1 MWTRLT
7 FECDGMQA
15 RLPHS
20 ACRSPGRGEG
30 WGVTP
35 CETSA
40 SEWRVSYILDTTTR
54 GAKHKRKTIVGNV
67 TRTPGSAV
75 TLWGQRQRLPHC
87 SQLLH
92 WPWPRRLSATAP
104 SE

>member
-40 SEWRVSYILDTTTR
+40 SDGVFHTFLTLQREVRNTN
-54 GAKHKRKTIVGNV
+54 AK
-67 TRTPGSAV
+67 
-75 TLWGQRQRLPHC
+75 
-87 SQLLH
+87 
-92 WPWPRRLSATAP
+92 RLSET
-104 SE
+104 